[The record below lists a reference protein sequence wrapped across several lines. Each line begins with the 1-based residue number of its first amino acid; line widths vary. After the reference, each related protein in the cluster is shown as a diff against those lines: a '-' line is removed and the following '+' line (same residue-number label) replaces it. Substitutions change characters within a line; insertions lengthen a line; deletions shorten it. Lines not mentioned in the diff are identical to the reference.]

1 MLVDELCDGYS
12 LLTDMACLFSILSL
26 PFSPFPQTRTHIELE
41 RLDPPVEIHT
51 QRRRIHLDA
60 VLALPHGV
68 RQGVVEGGQRNAVVS
83 VVVGQVALLLSV

>member
-12 LLTDMACLFSILSL
+12 LLTDMACLFSILS
-26 PFSPFPQTRTHIELE
+26 PPFPQTRTHIELE

-51 QRRRIHLDA
+51 QRRRVHLDA
-60 VLALPHGV
+60 VFALPHGV